1 MHSSVC
7 RRLSAADSEGFGLI
21 ELLTVIAIVAI
32 LAALALPSY
41 QQSIKS
47 NRVTTDA
54 NDFMSA
60 LNLARNEAVSR
71 GRTVTICSSASGT
84 ACDGAGTAD
93 WSAGWIVFTDFGVAG
108 TIEAGQG
115 DAIVRAW
122 GGVNTGDS
130 VTSVGGYGFITFDR
144 AGSVK
149 FDGGTGV
156 LQDSFNIKPQSCQPG
171 QERVVTILKIGRT
184 SATTPAGAC
193 T

>member
-1 MHSSVC
+1 MFSSLH
-7 RRLSAADSEGFGLI
+7 RRLSSSDSGGFGLV

-32 LAALALPSY
+32 LAAIALPSY
-41 QQSIKS
+41 QQTIKT

-71 GRTVTICSSASGT
+71 GRTVTICSSANGT
-84 ACDGAGTAD
+84 GCDGAGTAD
-93 WSAGWIVFTDFGVAG
+93 WSSGWIVFTDFGVPG
-108 TIEAGQG
+108 VIEAGQG
-115 DAIVRAW
+115 DTIVRAW
-122 GGVNTGDS
+122 GRVNTNDT

-144 AGSVK
+144 TGSVK

-156 LQDSFNIKPQSCQPG
+156 LQDSFNVTPQGCQPG
-171 QERVVTILKIGRT
+171 QQRVVTLMKIGRT